1 MNTVKLND
9 ISASNDSA
17 ALRLDDNKHELEKNN
32 NQDGEAGPDTE
43 QFQGCCKFCGIA
55 IYASETPATFRDM
68 IICARCDERRSK
80 GGPVGYLMAEIAGIG
95 RRCADGARRSTQLPL
110 GYVLARLVGIVLMGV
125 GALSF
130 AGVFESYPAKN
141 AASVAHWCDFL
152 FLFPTAFLPFLTGL
166 LTFRAARKSGSM
178 GYWLARVAGIVL
190 VYLGSLLF
198 IAGLIPCLTKM
209 PPSVGEVLNF
219 LIIAALAAV
228 PLVAGVLILGFNG
241 AIRAISVLRQRYE
254 GAKP

>member
-9 ISASNDSA
+9 ISASNNSA
-17 ALRLDDNKHELEKNN
+17 ALRLDDNKHALEKNN
-32 NQDGEAGPDTE
+32 NQDGTAGPDTE
-43 QFQGCCKFCGIA
+43 KFQGCCKFCGIA
-55 IYASETPATFRDM
+55 IYASETPAIFRDV
-68 IICARCDERRSK
+68 IICARCHERASK

-95 RRCADGARRSTQLPL
+95 RRCADGARRRAQSPI

-141 AASVAHWCDFL
+141 ASVAYWCDFL

-198 IAGLIPCLTKM
+198 IAGLIPCLTKI
-209 PPSVGEVLNF
+209 PPSVGQMLNF
-219 LIIAALAAV
+219 LIIAVLAAV

-241 AIRAISVLRQRYE
+241 AIRGIKVLRQRYGFSE
-254 GAKP
+254 D

>member
-1 MNTVKLND
+1 M
-9 ISASNDSA
+9 
-17 ALRLDDNKHELEKNN
+17 
-32 NQDGEAGPDTE
+32 
-43 QFQGCCKFCGIA
+43 
-55 IYASETPATFRDM
+55 
-68 IICARCDERRSK
+68 
-80 GGPVGYLMAEIAGIG
+80 
-95 RRCADGARRSTQLPL
+95 PL

-141 AASVAHWCDFL
+141 ASVAYWCDFL

-198 IAGLIPCLTKM
+198 IAGLIPCLTKI
-209 PPSVGEVLNF
+209 PPSVGQMLNF
-219 LIIAALAAV
+219 LIIAVLAAV

-241 AIRAISVLRQRYE
+241 AIRGIKVLRQRYGFSE
-254 GAKP
+254 D

>member
-9 ISASNDSA
+9 ISASNNSA

-32 NQDGEAGPDTE
+32 NQDGTAGPDTE
-43 QFQGCCKFCGIA
+43 KFQGCCKFCGIA
-55 IYASETPATFRDM
+55 IYASETPAIFRDV
-68 IICARCDERRSK
+68 IICARCHERASK

-95 RRCADGARRSTQLPL
+95 RRCADGARRRAQSPI

-130 AGVFESYPAKN
+130 AGVFESYPAKS
-141 AASVAHWCDFL
+141 ASVADWCNFL

-166 LTFRAARKSGSM
+166 LTFRAASKPGSM

-190 VYLGSLLF
+190 IYLGSLLF

-209 PPSVGEVLNF
+209 PPSIGQLLNF
-219 LIIAALAAV
+219 LIITVLAAV

-241 AIRAISVLRQRYE
+241 AIRGIKVLRQRWGFE
-254 GAKP
+254 D